1 MFSNHYSSLS
11 FYHQDPIHFSNH
23 QFLPS
28 TSYSIF
34 VTQDFN
40 MNTNVTMNPP
50 QSLSIIS
57 QKAFYS
63 SNENNTNTLEGI
75 WI

>member
-11 FYHQDPIHFSNH
+11 FYHQDPIHFSND
-23 QFLPS
+23 QFLTS
-28 TSYSIF
+28 TSYPIF

-40 MNTNVTMNPP
+40 MNTNITMNSP
-50 QSLSIIS
+50 QSSSVIP
-57 QKAFYS
+57 QKASYS

-75 WI
+75 